1 MKYKIFYKELKTIEV
16 EGVNEEDAKK
26 NMAKHFNR
34 NTELP
39 WNISI
44 YDIEEMKPLKCKNC
58 GKQLSYGDYRGDH
71 YGLCEDG
78 CDLG

>member
-1 MKYKIFYKELKTIEV
+1 
-16 EGVNEEDAKK
+16 
-26 NMAKHFNR
+26 
-34 NTELP
+34 
-39 WNISI
+39 
-44 YDIEEMKPLKCKNC
+44 MKPLKCKNC